1 MARIN
6 LEVDG
11 LLDAIDWYIKK
22 ADEDLEER
30 LVTEGYAA
38 VAAAVVAV
46 NEIEDAL
53 TDALN
58 AHTDDFLE
66 RLKSASSLNEFV
78 TNIWPGVQSEK
89 ELRDAMEKLLHQ
101 QFESLMGECVQQF
114 LIDADEALAIDKRL
128 TKPAQDFIESW
139 SGQLADLMHLNTNKE
154 IERLLL
160 ESQEKARSIEQ
171 VADAIADSGIRSP
184 GWRARRV
191 AQTEVL
197 RVESYA
203 QLEYMRQDPSVEEKE
218 WLHTG
223 ARKNKPRANH
233 VAMNGKRVKVEEEF
247 ELDGADGKK
256 HLPMCPRDI
265 CLPASETVNCHC
277 IMRPIRNQEIMGMSV
292 EERRALRKKNMDEVD
307 AKWDIAHATDKV
319 DMIKSMKREDQIK
332 YFGGQDGGK
341 QRMALI
347 DSGVISTDK
356 ELERLYKIDADGKRV
371 RKSLQE
377 LAEDGIFTVSD
388 AALNH
393 STVGEFSGLRN
404 PRKPASHKNGGNMKS
419 GGHSQANIDE
429 LNRRGIAYKVEKT
442 YDNGVRIGGV
452 ENHGEKAK
460 RIDKTGQAWF
470 PEDWDEDKVRAAGTF
485 TANKPSFIQEF
496 FDENGNLS
504 SRWLFT
510 KYDGVT
516 IGIIMD
522 KNSKIGTI
530 FPDELQREM
539 GI

>member
-1 MARIN
+1 MIRIN

-11 LLDAIDWYIKK
+11 LLDAIDQYIKK

-30 LVTEGYAA
+30 LETEGYVA
-38 VAAAVVAV
+38 VAAAVVAI

-53 TDALN
+53 TEVFQAQ
-58 AHTDDFLE
+58 ADDFLDH
-66 RLKSASSLNEFV
+66 LKNASNLNEFI

-114 LIDADEALAIDKRL
+114 LIDADEALVIDKRL

-139 SGQLADLMHLNTNKE
+139 SSQLADLMHLNTNKE
-154 IERLLL
+154 IERILL
-160 ESQEKARSIEQ
+160 ESQEKAMSIEQ

-233 VAMNGKRVKVEEEF
+233 VEMNGQRVKVEEEF
-247 ELDGADGKK
+247 ELKGANGKTYN
-256 HLPMCPRDI
+256 PMCPRDI
-265 CLPASETVNCHC
+265 RLPASETVNCHC

-292 EERRALRKKNMDEVD
+292 EERRALRKKYMDEVD
-307 AKWDIAHATDKV
+307 AEWDIAHVTDKV
-319 DMIKSMKREDQIK
+319 DRIKSMKREDQIK

-347 DSGVISTDK
+347 DSSVISTDK

-393 STVGEFSGLRN
+393 STVGDYILSSKKY
-404 PRKPASHKNGGNMKS
+404 PNGRLEK
-419 GGHSQANIDE
+419 GGHSQASMDAMDE
-429 LNRRGIAYKVEKT
+429 KGITYHVTKT
-442 YDNGVRIGGV
+442 YTNGVRIGFV
-452 ENHGEKAK
+452 
-460 RIDKTGQAWF
+460 DKHKSGLKNGKITKSHPDADIGQAWF
-470 PEDWDEDKVRAAGTF
+470 PKNWSEDDVRNAGTYV
-485 TANKPSFIQEF
+485 ANKGIGTGFIKFAEY
-496 FDENGNLS
+496 
-504 SRWLFT
+504 
-510 KYDGVT
+510 KGVKV
-516 IGIIMD
+516 GIFVD
-522 KNSKIGTI
+522 ANRNPTTI
-530 FPDELQREM
+530 FPDNMNQPKIHGVMEGARD
-539 GI
+539 

>member
-114 LIDADEALAIDKRL
+114 LVDADEALAIDKRL

-139 SGQLADLMHLNTNKE
+139 SGQLADLMHLNTKKE
-154 IERLLL
+154 IEKILL

-171 VADAIADSGIRSP
+171 VADAIANSGIRSP

-292 EERRALRKKNMDEVD
+292 EERRALRKKYMDEVD

-319 DMIKSMKREDQIK
+319 DMIKSMKREDQIE

-522 KNSKIGTI
+522 KNSKIGAI